1 MKKLTL
7 TNAEFSH
14 LREIYLVELE
24 KAQRRIEHLS
34 AILMKIDSEF
44 DPNADVEVL
53 EGEEV
58 AVRGKKSRKKASYV
72 IGEKRKPR
80 RASKPRKPITKRSGD
95 DNIKWN
101 DFVFNTIIEKNE
113 PALSSEIQKL
123 AITKFEIQEE
133 DVPRVKQV
141 ISGALSKLVTLEK
154 KLRTQKV
161 PGSRE
166 KWYGPVSWFAKDGGF
181 LPEYQAKIEVK
192 S

>member
-34 AILMKIDSEF
+34 SILMKIDSEF

-53 EGEEV
+53 EAEEV
-58 AVRGKKSRKKASYV
+58 VTRGKKTRRKTSYV
-72 IGEKRKPR
+72 IGDTRKPR
-80 RASKPRKPITKRSGD
+80 RASKPRKPISRGAGD
-95 DNIKWN
+95 DKVKWN
-101 DFVFNTIIEKNE
+101 DFVFNTIVEKNA
-113 PALSSEIQKL
+113 PTLSSEIQQL
-123 AITKFEIQEE
+123 AITTFQIQES
-133 DVPRVKQV
+133 DVPRVRQV

-166 KWYGPVSWFAKDGGF
+166 KWYGPVSWFGGDGSL
-181 LPEYQAKIEVK
+181 LPEYQAKIEAN

>member
-53 EGEEV
+53 EGEEEV
-58 AVRGKKSRKKASYV
+58 VRGKKSRRKASYV
-72 IGEKRKPR
+72 ISEKRKPR
-80 RASKPRKPITKRSGD
+80 RASKPRKPITKGSGD
-95 DNIKWN
+95 DKVKWN
-101 DFVFNTIIEKNE
+101 DFVFNTIVEKNA
-113 PALSSEIQKL
+113 PTLSSEIQKL
-123 AITKFEIQEE
+123 AITKFEIQES

-166 KWYGPVSWFAKDGGF
+166 KW
-181 LPEYQAKIEVK
+181 
-192 S
+192 